1 MSLLIFEPEVKGHF
15 LALYVRSVIR
25 EYKNQKIFLAT
36 SKVIKNTKVLKI
48 LKKECPNLKIIYS
61 KNLLYPKFKISLIL
75 FIYQILNFV
84 RIRKIVL
91 NYDKKYNFKHIFF
104 SNLDYFDK
112 GILIF
117 NNPFN
122 YKKFSGILVNP
133 RVHQFYN
140 QNNLKYN
147 LYKIFLKSLLK
158 NKYLTKIF
166 SNDLLFYNFSKK
178 KFRNNKILYFN
189 EPIISEKKNSKK
201 FEFLYN
207 NLTKI
212 LVYGSIRNSKS
223 LIELIHLSSHIENLK
238 VIVAGK
244 QESDVKTILSKKN
257 LKDHNVYEKFKI
269 LNRFIE
275 PEEEKELFLNTDYV
289 WCVYKNT
296 PLGSSGV
303 FHLSCNYKKPV
314 ITNND
319 GLLGW
324 YNRKY
329 LLGPICNFETH
340 EKTNKSI
347 KLISRIIK
355 NKKKYLEY
363 TNNLSFLL
371 KRMNRQKKFKEQIK
385 NLF

>member
-61 KNLLYPKFKISLIL
+61 KNLLYPKFKISIIL

-84 RIRKIVL
+84 RIRKIVF

-158 NKYLTKIF
+158 NKYLTKYFQTIYYFIIF
-166 SNDLLFYNFSKK
+166 Q
-178 KFRNNKILYFN
+178 RKI
-189 EPIISEKKNSKK
+189 
-201 FEFLYN
+201 
-207 NLTKI
+207 
-212 LVYGSIRNSKS
+212 
-223 LIELIHLSSHIENLK
+223 
-238 VIVAGK
+238 
-244 QESDVKTILSKKN
+244 
-257 LKDHNVYEKFKI
+257 
-269 LNRFIE
+269 
-275 PEEEKELFLNTDYV
+275 
-289 WCVYKNT
+289 
-296 PLGSSGV
+296 
-303 FHLSCNYKKPV
+303 
-314 ITNND
+314 
-319 GLLGW
+319 
-324 YNRKY
+324 
-329 LLGPICNFETH
+329 
-340 EKTNKSI
+340 
-347 KLISRIIK
+347 
-355 NKKKYLEY
+355 
-363 TNNLSFLL
+363 
-371 KRMNRQKKFKEQIK
+371 
-385 NLF
+385 